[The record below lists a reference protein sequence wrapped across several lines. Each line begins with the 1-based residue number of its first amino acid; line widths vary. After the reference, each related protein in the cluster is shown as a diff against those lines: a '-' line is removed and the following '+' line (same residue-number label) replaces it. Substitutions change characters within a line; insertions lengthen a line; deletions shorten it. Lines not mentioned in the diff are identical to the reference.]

1 MLLLKP
7 STKEKVKG
15 ILFKFSIIHIRNL
28 SIYKKI
34 ILGFLIPLT
43 LILFV
48 SSFVYISIERLQETS
63 RWVTHTHQ
71 VISDIQELKKLLLDM
86 ETGERGYLI
95 TGKESFLEPFH
106 NSIRVWDIKLKNL
119 KLLVSDNPSQVSLLN
134 EVDELQKQ
142 WLKYAANVEIDTRRK
157 VKQQHNNKTTMTD
170 VIKLI
175 ENETGK
181 NLIDRIREIGEKLIL
196 EERSLMSIRQ
206 DEAKTAVERTERT
219 LILGTSI
226 AILIAVFIAF
236 IISSTIQKNL
246 KSLLKGTDKI
256 KQGNFDDD
264 ILVDSNDE
272 FLLLANAFN
281 SMTLSLKSSTEKMQL
296 ASQAKGEFLAN
307 MSHEI
312 RTPLNGVL
320 GMLTFLEDTKIND
333 EQSSYINS
341 IRSCCDGL
349 LVVINDILD
358 LSKLDAGM
366 LSMEYIPFHLKN
378 LIEETCHLLDSSISQ
393 KSLSLEYS
401 IDNQIAQAFIGD
413 RLRIRQIL
421 LNLLNNAIKFTDY
434 GAIKLSIVVSST
446 HISSA
451 GKKISTLSFQVKDQG
466 IGISK
471 DDKKKLF
478 KPFSQ
483 VDASITRKFGGTG
496 LGLIICSQLVKQM
509 KGQMKVKSKLGEG
522 SIFSFSI
529 PLEHTELIAENIP
542 MTQQEI
548 LADEQELA
556 SKYPLNI
563 LVAEDNNIN
572 QTIAKK
578 IFAKLG
584 YNIDIAKN
592 GQKAVEALDN
602 KSYDIIFMDM
612 QMPVMDGVTAT
623 EIIMNK
629 WQSNS
634 PRIVAMTANV
644 LPEDKEKCINAGM
657 RGFIPKPINIA
668 NIIDI
673 IKHKNRN

>member
-1 MLLLKP
+1 
-7 STKEKVKG
+7 
-15 ILFKFSIIHIRNL
+15 
-28 SIYKKI
+28 
-34 ILGFLIPLT
+34 
-43 LILFV
+43 
-48 SSFVYISIERLQETS
+48 VYISIERLQETS

-434 GAIKLSIVVSST
+434 GAIKLSIVVSSP